1 MRYKWNKWF
10 FCLDLVL
17 IPKISHNIYT
27 NTPKYI
33 KKKKIWNPNHYLSQ
47 TFLVRDNNLYEAL
60 DGLRLK
66 PSKRMEL
73 RSRAW
78 QQCSWEGAELSCTC
92 VVIAVCMSTHCHC
105 TCLVLCAQ
113 SSELYAMHILQQ
125 YKTTK
130 HLAICLP
137 YLYAGK
143 GKEQP
148 ITGARTFCQTPSNP
162 VVLYQFL

>member
-17 IPKISHNIYT
+17 IPKMSHNIYT
-27 NTPKYI
+27 NTPKY
-33 KKKKIWNPNHYLSQ
+33 KKKKIQNPYHYLSQ

-60 DGLRLK
+60 DGLRLT

-78 QQCSWEGAELSCTC
+78 QQCSWEGAELACP
-92 VVIAVCMSTHCHC
+92 AWRWLYVCTHCHC
-105 TCLVLCAQ
+105 TRLVSCAQ

-125 YKTTK
+125 YKQQSIS
-130 HLAICLP
+130 ICLP

-143 GKEQP
+143 GQEQAHY
-148 ITGARTFCQTPSNP
+148 GGQNLLQTPSNP